1 MHTIEYDGAN
11 QAAPRKITTDDG
23 CEWHATSEKRAA
35 AQLLAWIIQ
44 RQALDGQVQDEG
56 QALPEGVVII

>member
-1 MHTIEYDGAN
+1 MHVIEYDGAN
-11 QAAPRKITTDDG
+11 QAAPWKITTDSG
-23 CEWHATSEKRAA
+23 EQWHATSEARAA

-56 QALPEGVVII
+56 QALPEGAVII